1 MAPGTRDVLILLLIV
16 CGWAFNVI
24 AMKFGLMELPPLF
37 MLALRFLLV
46 ALLLVPFHP
55 VTRQQLPWLVL
66 LAFTFGF
73 IHFGLM
79 VLGMR
84 STDAGST
91 AVLIQMG
98 TPFAMILAA
107 VWLKETLTLRRIF
120 GVLLALSGVIVLA
133 GSPSL
138 ASWRSV
144 FLLLISASGWSVTT
158 MLVKLAPP
166 IKPMAMTGW
175 LSLFALPMVA
185 LASALLETNQLPLLL
200 AAGWRGWLGVIYSA
214 LGSSLLAY
222 SLWYGLLKRYP
233 ASQLLPWS
241 LLSPALAMM
250 MGVWVFSERLDHA
263 KLGGAAL
270 IVGGILFAILPQRA
284 LRIRLS
290 DKQRV

>member
-200 AAGWRGWLGVIYSA
+200 AAGWRGWLGVIYSV